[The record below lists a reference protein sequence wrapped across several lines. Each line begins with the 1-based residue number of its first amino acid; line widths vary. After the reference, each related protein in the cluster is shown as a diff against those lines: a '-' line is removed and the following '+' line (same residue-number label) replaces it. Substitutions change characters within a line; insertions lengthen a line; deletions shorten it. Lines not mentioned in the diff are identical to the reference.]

1 MRTYALSMGA
11 RSAWDR
17 QVNLVQAT
25 SLLVAFALVAG
36 VGGLLAAGLV
46 LPAVMALKGTAGVT
60 STAFDSLPSELDVK
74 AVSEKSVM
82 LAADGTILAE
92 FYAEDREAV
101 PLDAIAPAMQE
112 AVIAT
117 EDKRFYE
124 HGGIDPTGMLRAVAR
139 NASGSS
145 TQGAST
151 LTQQYVKNV
160 LIESALRDGDRAA
173 AADAREAQGTEGY
186 GRKLREAKLAV
197 SLEKVTSKDKILE
210 NYLNIAQFGIAV
222 YGVEAASQ
230 RYFGKP
236 ASELGYLEAA
246 TLAGVTQ
253 SPTKWDPVKNPEA
266 SQGRRDVVLG
276 LMREQGYITPEE
288 HDQGVATP
296 LADYLRPQDSKLSCM
311 AAGAQVPGSGYFCDY
326 VTKVVKN
333 DPAFGE
339 TVDDRLELLY
349 RGGLTITTTLDPRE
363 QALADAEVKNGIPVD
378 DPSGVSSAISVVE
391 PGTGR
396 ITAMAQNRVYNSAS
410 DAPPRETSTNFN
422 TDTGYGGSSGFA
434 PGSTFKPFT
443 LLQWLREGHS
453 LDEVVDASPMSYPI
467 RAFPAPCVR
476 VGREI
481 YSFGNAEGSASGP
494 MSVIDATR
502 NSVNSAYIAM
512 ATKLNLCSIMEGA
525 ASLGIVQG
533 GNGKPFDPL
542 PANVLGSQS
551 VAPLRMAA
559 AFAAFSAGGVYCK
572 PVAIT
577 NVSTPDGSQI
587 PVPAP
592 DCTQAIEPSIAAQLN
607 YALGNVWSGTGKS
620 LGARP
625 YPASGK
631 TGTTSHNEDTWFVG
645 YNPVRS
651 AAVWVGFSEGFIPV
665 QNMVINGKAVKYTYG
680 ATIAG
685 PTWVRY
691 MDQAMEGASVPDF
704 GGIGPVVLDGRLV
717 STPNVVGLAIEE
729 AAAVLEYSGF
739 TVAVGDAV
747 PALTP
752 ADTVGAQ
759 DVTGSAMKGSTV
771 TINPSTGSP
780 PADEG
785 MTLPTGGE

>member
-1 MRTYALSMGA
+1 MGA
-11 RSAWDR
+11 RPAWDR
-17 QVNLVQAT
+17 QVNLAQAI
-25 SLLVAFALVAG
+25 SLLIAFTLLAG

-46 LPAVMALKGTAGVT
+46 LPAVAALKGSAGVT
-60 STAFDSLPSELDVK
+60 STAFDSLPADLDVK
-74 AVSEKSVM
+74 AVSEKSTM

-92 FYAEDREAV
+92 FYAEDRKAV
-101 PLDAIAPAMQE
+101 PLESIAPIMQQ

-117 EDKRFYE
+117 EDKRFYH
-124 HGGIDPTGMLRAVAR
+124 HGGVDPTGMLRAVAR
-139 NASGSS
+139 NASGSD

-160 LIESALRDGDRAA
+160 LIESALREGDRAA
-173 AADAREAQGTEGY
+173 AADAREAEGTEGY

-197 SLEKVTSKDKILE
+197 ALENANTKAEILE
-210 NYLNIAQFGIAV
+210 GYLNIAQFGIAV
-222 YGVEAASQ
+222 YGAESAAQ
-230 RYFGKP
+230 RFFSKP
-236 ASELGYLEAA
+236 ASDLDYLESA

-266 SQGRRDVVLG
+266 SQSRRDVVLG
-276 LMREQGYITPEE
+276 LMLAQGYITADE
-288 HDQGVATP
+288 HARGVATP
-296 LADYLRPQDSKLSCM
+296 LGDYLRPQASKLSCM
-311 AAGAQVPGSGYFCDY
+311 AAGDQVPGSGFFCDY
-326 VTKVVKN
+326 VTKIIKN
-333 DPAFGE
+333 DPTFGE

-396 ITAMAQNRVYNSAS
+396 VTAMAQNRVYNNTSE
-410 DAPPRETSTNFN
+410 APARQTATNFN

-443 LLQWLREGHS
+443 LLQWLREGHT

-467 RAFPAPCVR
+467 RAFAAPCRR
-476 VGREI
+476 VGTEI

-494 MSVIDATR
+494 MTVLDATQ

-542 PANVLGSQS
+542 PANVIGSQS

-577 NVSTPDGSQI
+577 NVTLPDGSQL
-587 PVPAP
+587 PVPDAA
-592 DCTQAIEPSIAAQLN
+592 CSQVVEPPIAAQLN
-607 YALGNVWSGTGKS
+607 FALGNVWSGTGKS

-645 YNPVRS
+645 YNSLRS

-665 QNMVINGKAVKYTYG
+665 QNMMINGKQIKYTYG

-691 MDQAMEGASVPDF
+691 MDQAMEGRTVPGFGTSGRVVTPDNPVAVPELVGHGLDEATALLQSVGF
-704 GGIGPVVLDGRLV
+704 EV
-717 STPNVVGLAIEE
+717 VVG
-729 AAAVLEYSGF
+729 
-739 TVAVGDAV
+739 DPV
-747 PALTP
+747 PAHTGEG
-752 ADTVGAQ
+752 TVGAQ
-759 DVTGSAMKGSTV
+759 DVTGVAEMGSTV
-771 TINPSTGSP
+771 TLHPSNGSSP
-780 PADEG
+780 PDRSAS
-785 MTLPTGGE
+785 LPDAEDG